1 MQSMTFDPSAADIGP
16 QVVDNAAQ
24 GLQAGA
30 AAATSFTE
38 LVPAGADDVS
48 LRAVT
53 TFAEEAAQL
62 LALNQAAQQ
71 ELMRVGEAFTRIARM
86 YEETDVLAARRVGA
100 TPLGS
105 SELAKVSGL

>member
-1 MQSMTFDPSAADIGP
+1 MQSMTFDPSAVDIGP

-24 GLQAGA
+24 GLQAGTT
-30 AAATSFTE
+30 AATSLAE

-48 LRAVT
+48 VRAVMA
-53 TFAEEAAQL
+53 FAEEAAQL

-71 ELMRVGEAFTRIARM
+71 ELMRTGEAFTRIARV
-86 YEETDVLAARRVGA
+86 YAETDALAAGRVGA

-105 SELAKVSGL
+105 SELARVSGL